1 VNNGVVPRE
10 LAVLHKGIPGEL
22 DVELIDKK
30 TEEYKPP
37 PNKPVPAFSGAGHS
51 LGGGADTSKVTA
63 NQLNATK
70 LNVDNSAPTTTI
82 QVRTHNGQRIII
94 KANHTHTVGQI
105 RAHVEAEYPVGKPF
119 ELRTTYPPQA
129 LSNDS
134 LTVKDANLLNAVIVQ
149 KL

>member
-10 LAVLHKGIPGEL
+10 LAAGAHGGEL

-37 PNKPVPAFSGAGHS
+37 PSKPVSAFSGAGHS
-51 LGGGADTSKVTA
+51 LGGTDAHKVVGG
-63 NQLNATK
+63 QVHGKK
-70 LNVDNSAPTTTI
+70 LEIDSSAPTTTI
-82 QVRTHNGQRIII
+82 QVRLHNGQKLII
-94 KANHTHTVGQI
+94 KANHTHTVAQI
-105 RAHVEAEYPVGKPF
+105 REHVEAECPVGKPF

-134 LTVKDANLLNAVIVQ
+134 LTVKDAGLLNAAIVQ
-149 KL
+149 KLS